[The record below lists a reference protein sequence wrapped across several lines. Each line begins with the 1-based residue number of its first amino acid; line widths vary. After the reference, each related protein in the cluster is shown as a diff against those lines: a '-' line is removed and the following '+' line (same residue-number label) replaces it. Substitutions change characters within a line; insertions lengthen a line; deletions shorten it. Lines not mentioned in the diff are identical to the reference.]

1 MHKNL
6 NAEMARY
13 EITVSD
19 IAKLLSCSER
29 TVKNKIS
36 GITPFTY
43 KEAITIRNEFFNNLE
58 TEYLFEQ

>member
-1 MHKNL
+1 
-6 NAEMARY
+6 MARY